1 MNKFINSMPKEPV
14 YHLYAKC
21 EENPIDY
28 EKITKVKMM
37 EAVRHLV
44 RSNKALIE
52 EILSLEELNRVI
64 SKDLRTYGGSINEL
78 FLYEKIE
85 EDHFVMYPEFE
96 AMVDALVIT
105 DTLRE
110 RDYYKRAV
118 KGMLQVYGGLPFTTI
133 ETFYEQGRDKAFED
147 LPIPTIM
154 NVPFFVNDLF
164 FDGYGLYKG
173 VVIHPVMEESGMKP
187 FLSNVGIKYPIQ
199 TYVDIFDHGAS
210 DEFIEK
216 YYPESSDKRSDLN
229 MVRHVYLSFIQ
240 GDDHVVETLSK
251 IANGE
256 VLEPYFLIEPYYE
269 QLLDWPIW
277 QFDGLSYNQYND
289 AFHTDVLD
297 DDKQESFISF
307 ISEITTYGNRK
318 YRYFKNVRTVEQL
331 IKTVDSDQAFDI
343 LNDSLVHPKFA
354 EQFIASGT
362 YTSGP
367 HIQEYLQSARKA
379 IVMKRAFAYGID
391 NGLLAVYF
399 EGVVYHVKGIT
410 QPIYQVIFPQQLPTF
425 IDLVIF
431 PLSDCITYGVSIRS
445 MEIGLGSGIKDI
457 FEKEIQQAEHKYS
470 IDDFNTVLR
479 S

>member
-1 MNKFINSMPKEPV
+1 
-14 YHLYAKC
+14 
-21 EENPIDY
+21 
-28 EKITKVKMM
+28 
-37 EAVRHLV
+37 
-44 RSNKALIE
+44 
-52 EILSLEELNRVI
+52 
-64 SKDLRTYGGSINEL
+64 
-78 FLYEKIE
+78 
-85 EDHFVMYPEFE
+85 
-96 AMVDALVIT
+96 
-105 DTLRE
+105 
-110 RDYYKRAV
+110 
-118 KGMLQVYGGLPFTTI
+118 
-133 ETFYEQGRDKAFED
+133 
-147 LPIPTIM
+147 
-154 NVPFFVNDLF
+154 
-164 FDGYGLYKG
+164 
-173 VVIHPVMEESGMKP
+173 MKP

-229 MVRHVYLSFIQ
+229 IVRHVYLSFIQ

-307 ISEITTYGNRK
+307 ISEIITYGNRK

-367 HIQEYLQSARKA
+367 HIQEYLLSARKA

-470 IDDFNTVLR
+470 IDDFTTVLR